1 MAFLSEAAVELA
13 LLEQLRGLGY
23 SIERE
28 EDIGPDGHRP
38 ERESHDEVVLRDR
51 LTDAVARLNPDLPAE
66 ARQDAIRKVM
76 QSELPSLL
84 EENRRIHKLMTEGVD
99 VEYDAGDG
107 TLTAG
112 KVALIDFE
120 RPERNDWLAV
130 SQFVVING
138 QSNRRPDV
146 VAFVNGLP
154 LSVIELKAPGSAG
167 AHLLGAFNQL
177 QTYKQQIPQLFN
189 TNALLVT
196 SDGIAARVGSL
207 SADIERFMPWRLPA
221 PHSSRQ
227 AGTTDGKDVAP
238 KGAPELSTLIE
249 GVFEQRRLLALLRDF
264 TVFGETGSGLAKI
277 IAGYHQFHAVRHA
290 VASTIRAS
298 SVVHGM
304 AENPADY
311 GLPSVKSQHAGDRRA
326 GVIWHTQGSGK
337 SLLMAFYAGLL
348 VKHPAMANPT
358 LVVLT
363 DRNDLDDQLFA
374 TFSMC
379 RDLIR
384 QTPVQAESREDLQKV
399 LSRASG
405 GVIFTTI
412 QKFSD
417 VGAGPR
423 ACPDIGQPQRV
434 APTAL
439 TTRRNVVVIADEA
452 HRSQYGFK
460 ARVDAR
466 TGDISYGFAKY
477 LRDALPNA
485 SFIGFTGTP
494 IEADDVNTPAV
505 FGNYIDVYDISRA
518 VEDGATVPI
527 YYESRLARIELDEDE
542 KPKIDAEVD
551 ELTEEDSEPDQER
564 FKKKWSTVE
573 ALVGSDKRLAL
584 VAKDMVAHFEDRVAA
599 LDGKAMVV
607 CMSRRICVKLYDEII
622 KLRPDWH
629 STDDSA
635 GAVKIVMTGAASDPQ
650 EWQQHIG
657 NKARRDLLAK
667 RARDPKDPLKLV
679 IVRDMWLTGFDA
691 PCMHTMYVD
700 KPMQGH
706 GLMQAIARVNRVF
719 RDKPAGLI
727 VDYIGIAQNLKSA
740 LQQYSKNDQEN
751 TGVDEAQAIAVMIEK
766 YEVVRDMYHLPAPPP
781 GQFCTYAIECEDGS
795 IYIGQ
800 TEHLGKRWQEHLAG
814 AASDHTKRHKPLRIA
829 HFEIV
834 ASREAAL
841 KQEQEWKTGF
851 GRQRIKRLI
860 QNGGARQA
868 GGFDYAT
875 ALNGTPSARLAMM
888 AGAIEWILDLQL
900 KLAAQEVTKEGKKN
914 AHRRYQDA
922 VLALSKAFA
931 LASAS
936 DEAREI
942 REEVGF
948 FQAIRAALVKSASSS
963 GVTQQERELA
973 IQQIVS
979 RAVVS
984 TEIVDIL
991 AASGLK
997 SPDISILSDEFLAE
1011 VQQMEKKNLALEALR
1026 KLINDGIRSR
1036 AKANVVQT
1044 RAFSE
1049 RLEDAV
1055 ARYHANAITT
1065 AEVLQ
1070 ELIELAKDIRAA
1082 RQRGKEQGLSDEEVA
1097 FYDALAENDSA
1108 VQMMGDDKL
1117 KLIAHELL
1125 MSLRE
1130 NVSVDWAHRDS
1141 ARARMRVLV
1150 KRILRKYGYPPDL
1163 QDTAVQTV
1171 LQQAEALSSG
1181 WSVSRGGTA

>member
-1 MAFLSEAAVELA
+1 MAFLSEAEIEDA
-13 LLEQLRGLGY
+13 LLDQLRALGY
-23 SIERE
+23 RIERE
-28 EDIGPDGHRP
+28 DEIGPDGRRP
-38 ERESHDEVVLRDR
+38 ERESHDEVVLRKR
-51 LTDAVARLNPDLPAE
+51 FEAAVARLNPGVPLE
-66 ARQDAIRKVM
+66 ARLDAVRKVT

-84 EENRRIHKLMTEGVD
+84 EENRRIHRLLTEGVD
-99 VEYDAGDG
+99 VEYYAEDG

-120 RPERNDWLAV
+120 RPEQNDWLAV
-130 SQFVVING
+130 SQFVVIHG
-138 QSNRRPDV
+138 QSHRRPDV
-146 VAFVNGLP
+146 VLFVNGLP
-154 LSVIELKAPGSAG
+154 LGVIELKAPGSAG

-177 QTYKQQIPQLFN
+177 QTYKQQIPSLFN
-189 TNALLVT
+189 TNALLIT

-207 SADIERFMPWRLPA
+207 SADLERFMPWR
-221 PHSSRQ
+221 
-227 AGTTDGKDVAP
+227 TTDGTQIAP
-238 KGAPELSTLIE
+238 KGAPELATLVE
-249 GVFEQRRLLALLRDF
+249 GVFEPRRLLLLLRDF
-264 TVFGETGSGLAKI
+264 TVFGDTGSGMIKI
-277 IAGYHQFHAVRHA
+277 IAGYHQFHAVQRA
-290 VASTIRAS
+290 VISTVRAAADNHVS
-298 SVVHGM
+298 
-304 AENPADY
+304 EDPADY
-311 GLPSVKSQHAGDRRA
+311 NLPSVADQKKGDKRA

-337 SLLMAFYAGLL
+337 SLLMAFYAGQL

-363 DRNDLDDQLFA
+363 DRNDLDDQLFS

-379 RDLIR
+379 RDLVR
-384 QTPVQAESREDLQKV
+384 QTPVQAESREDLQKL

-405 GVIFTTI
+405 GVIFTTL
-412 QKFSD
+412 QKF
-417 VGAGPR
+417 GEIAEP
-423 ACPDIGQPQRV
+423 
-434 APTAL
+434 L

-460 ARVDAR
+460 AKVDAK
-466 TGDISYGFAKY
+466 TGEISYGFAKY
-477 LRDALPNA
+477 MRGALPNA

-494 IEADDVNTPAV
+494 IEADDVNTPAI
-505 FGNYIDVYDISRA
+505 FGHYIDVYDISRA

-551 ELTEEDSEPDQER
+551 ALTEEEPEAEQER
-564 FKKKWSTVE
+564 FKKRWSTVE

-584 VAKDMVAHFEDRVAA
+584 VAKDLVAHFEDRVAA

-607 CMSRRICVKLYDEII
+607 CMSRRICVKLYDEIV

-629 STDDSA
+629 SSDDNA
-635 GAVKIVMTGAASDPQ
+635 GAVKIVMTGLPSDPPA
-650 EWQQHIG
+650 WQQHIG
-657 NKARRDLLAK
+657 NKPKARRDLLAK
-667 RARDPKDPLKLV
+667 RARDPKDPLRLV

-740 LQQYSKNDQEN
+740 LQQYSKSDQDN
-751 TGVDEAQAIAVMIEK
+751 TGVDETQAVAVMLEK
-766 YEVVRDMYHLPAPPP
+766 YEVVRDMYH
-781 GQFCTYAIECEDGS
+781 
-795 IYIGQ
+795 
-800 TEHLGKRWQEHLAG
+800 
-814 AASDHTKRHKPLRIA
+814 
-829 HFEIV
+829 
-834 ASREAAL
+834 
-841 KQEQEWKTGF
+841 
-851 GRQRIKRLI
+851 
-860 QNGGARQA
+860 
-868 GGFDYAT
+868 GFDYAS
-875 ALNGTPSARLAMM
+875 AMSGTPQERLAMM
-888 AGAIEWILDLQL
+888 AGAIEWILDLQQQW
-900 KLAAQEVTKEGKKN
+900 AAKEKTKEGKRN

-942 REEVGF
+942 REDVGF
-948 FQAIRAALVKSASSS
+948 FQAIRAALVKSATGS
-963 GVTQQERELA
+963 GVTRQERELA

-991 AASGLK
+991 AAAGIK

-1036 AKANVVQT
+1036 SKANVVQSK
-1044 RAFSE
+1044 AFSE

-1065 AEVLQ
+1065 VEVLQ
-1070 ELIELAKDIRAA
+1070 ELIQLAKDIRSA
-1082 RQRGKEQGLSDEEVA
+1082 RERGEESGLSEEEIA
-1097 FYDALAENDSA
+1097 FYDALAENNSA
-1108 VQMMGDDKL
+1108 VEVMGDQNL
-1117 KLIAHELL
+1117 RLIAHELL
-1125 MSLRE
+1125 VSLRE
-1130 NVSVDWAHRDS
+1130 NVSVDWAHRES

-1163 QDTAVQTV
+1163 QDSAVQTV
-1171 LQQAEALSSG
+1171 LQQAEALSSM
-1181 WSVSRGGTA
+1181 WSIGRPGT

>member
-23 SIERE
+23 SIEQE
-28 EDIGPDGHRP
+28 ENIGPDGHRP
-38 ERESHDEVVLRDR
+38 ERDSHDVVVLKKR
-51 LTDAVARLNPDLPAE
+51 LEDAVALLNPGMPLD

-76 QSELPSLL
+76 QSELPSML
-84 EENRRIHKLMTEGVD
+84 EENRRLHKLMTEGVD
-99 VEYDAGDG
+99 VEYYGDDG

-112 KVALIDFE
+112 KVSLINFE
-120 RPERNDWLAV
+120 RPEQNDWLVV
-130 SQFVVING
+130 SQFVVIAG
-138 QSNRRPDV
+138 QYNRRPDV
-146 VAFVNGLP
+146 VVFVNGLP
-154 LSVIELKAPGSAG
+154 LGVIELKAPGSGNAT
-167 AHLLGAFNQL
+167 LVGAFNQL
-177 QTYKQQIPQLFN
+177 QTYKKQIPALFN

-196 SDGIAARVGSL
+196 SDGITARVGSL
-207 SADIERFMPWRLPA
+207 SADLERFMPWR
-221 PHSSRQ
+221 
-227 AGTTDGKDVAP
+227 TTDGKDVAP

-249 GVFEQRRLLALLRDF
+249 GVFEQRRLLDLLCHF

-277 IAGYHQFHAVRHA
+277 IAGYHQFHAVIRA
-290 VASTIRAS
+290 VDSTIRAS
-298 SVVHGM
+298 SQWQG
-304 AENPADY
+304 EQEDPRDY
-311 GLPSVKSQHAGDRRA
+311 GLPNVKTQAKGDRRA

-337 SLLMAFYAGLL
+337 SLLMAFYAGQL

-358 LVVLT
+358 LIVLT

-384 QTPVQAESREDLQKV
+384 QTPVQADSREDLQK
-399 LSRASG
+399 LLARASG
-405 GVIFTTI
+405 GVIFTTL
-412 QKFSD
+412 QKFGETS
-417 VGAGPR
+417 
-423 ACPDIGQPQRV
+423 Q
-434 APTAL
+434 AL
-439 TTRRNVVVIADEA
+439 TERRNVVVIADEA
-452 HRSQYGFK
+452 HRSQYGFRAK
-460 ARVDAR
+460 VNAK
-466 TGDISYGFAKY
+466 TGEISYGFAKY

-542 KPKIDAEVD
+542 KPKIDAEVN
-551 ELTEEDSEPDQER
+551 ELTEDDPEVEQER
-564 FKKKWSTVE
+564 FKRKWSTVE
-573 ALVGSDKRLAL
+573 ALVGSDKRLSL
-584 VAKDMVAHFEDRVAA
+584 VAQDMVTHFEDRVAA

-607 CMSRRICVKLYDEII
+607 CMSRRICVKLYNEIV
-622 KLRPDWH
+622 KLRPDWE
-629 STDDSA
+629 SADDNA
-635 GAVKIVMTGAASDPQ
+635 GAVKIVMTGAASDP
-650 EWQQHIG
+650 EDWQQHIG

-667 RARDPKDPLKLV
+667 RARDAKDPLKLV

-719 RDKPAGLI
+719 RDKPAGLV
-727 VDYIGIAQNLKSA
+727 VDYIGIAQNLKLA

-751 TGVDEAQAIAVMIEK
+751 TGVDESQAIAVLMEK
-766 YEVVRDMYHLPAPPP
+766 YEVVRDMYH
-781 GQFCTYAIECEDGS
+781 
-795 IYIGQ
+795 
-800 TEHLGKRWQEHLAG
+800 
-814 AASDHTKRHKPLRIA
+814 
-829 HFEIV
+829 
-834 ASREAAL
+834 
-841 KQEQEWKTGF
+841 
-851 GRQRIKRLI
+851 
-860 QNGGARQA
+860 
-868 GGFDYAT
+868 GFDYAS
-875 ALNGTPSARLAMM
+875 ALGGTPQERLVIM
-888 AGAIEWILDLQL
+888 AGAIEWILDMQQ
-900 KLAAQEVTKEGKKN
+900 KLAAKEKTKDGKKD

-922 VLALSKAFA
+922 VLALSKAFS

-948 FQAIRAALVKSASSS
+948 FQAIRMALVKSSTGS
-963 GVTQQERELA
+963 GVTKQERELA

-991 AASGLK
+991 AAAGIK

-1011 VQQMEKKNLALEALR
+1011 VQQMKRKNLALEALR

-1036 AKANVVQT
+1036 SKSNVVQT
-1044 RAFSE
+1044 KALSE

-1070 ELIELAKDIRAA
+1070 ELIDLAKDIRAA
-1082 RQRGKEQGLSDEEVA
+1082 RQRGEEQGLSEEEIA
-1097 FYDALAENDSA
+1097 FYDALAENESA

-1125 MSLRE
+1125 VSLRE
-1130 NVSVDWAHRDS
+1130 NASVDWAHRDS

-1163 QDTAVQTV
+1163 QDAAVQTV
-1171 LQQAEALSSG
+1171 LQQAEALSST
-1181 WSVSRGGTA
+1181 WSKTRRGSGGGNG

>member
-1 MAFLSEAAVELA
+1 MAFLSEAAVEQA
-13 LLEQLRGLGY
+13 LLDQLRALDY

-38 ERESHDEVVLRDR
+38 ERESHDEVVLKRR
-51 LTDAVARLNPDLPAE
+51 FEDAVSRLNPGLPLD
-66 ARQDAIRKVM
+66 ARQDAIRKVT

-84 EENRRIHKLMTEGVD
+84 EENRRLHKLMTEGVD
-99 VEYDAGDG
+99 VEYYADDG

-120 RPERNDWLAV
+120 HPEQNDWLAV

-138 QSNRRPDV
+138 QNNRRPDV
-146 VAFVNGLP
+146 VVFVNGLP
-154 LSVIELKAPGSAG
+154 LGVIELKAPGSAG

-177 QTYKQQIPQLFN
+177 QTYKKQITALFN

-207 SADIERFMPWRLPA
+207 SADLERFMPWR
-221 PHSSRQ
+221 
-227 AGTTDGKDVAP
+227 TTDGTDVAP

-249 GVFEQRRLLALLRDF
+249 GVFEHRRLLDLLCHF

-290 VASTIRAS
+290 VNSTVTAS
-298 SVVHGM
+298 SPQGNQRV
-304 AENPADY
+304 
-311 GLPSVKSQHAGDRRA
+311 

-337 SLLMAFYAGLL
+337 SLLMAFYAGQL

-363 DRNDLDDQLFA
+363 DRNDLDDQLFS
-374 TFSMC
+374 TFAMC

-405 GVIFTTI
+405 GVIFTTL
-412 QKFSD
+412 QKF
-417 VGAGPR
+417 GEIAEP
-423 ACPDIGQPQRV
+423 
-434 APTAL
+434 L

-460 ARVDAR
+460 AKVDTK
-466 TGDISYGFAKY
+466 TGEISYGFAKY
-477 LRDALPNA
+477 MRDALPNA

-505 FGNYIDVYDISRA
+505 FGNYIDIYDISRA

-527 YYESRLARIELDEDE
+527 YYESRLARIELDEEE
-542 KPKIDAEVD
+542 KPKIDAEVN
-551 ELTEEDSEPDQER
+551 ELTEEESEADQER

-607 CMSRRICVKLYDEII
+607 CMSRRICVKLYDEIV

-629 STDDSA
+629 SADDNA

-751 TGVDEAQAIAVMIEK
+751 TGVDEAQAIAVMMEK
-766 YEVVRDMYHLPAPPP
+766 YEVVRDMYH
-781 GQFCTYAIECEDGS
+781 GY
-795 IYIGQ
+795 
-800 TEHLGKRWQEHLAG
+800 
-814 AASDHTKRHKPLRIA
+814 
-829 HFEIV
+829 
-834 ASREAAL
+834 
-841 KQEQEWKTGF
+841 
-851 GRQRIKRLI
+851 
-860 QNGGARQA
+860 
-868 GGFDYAT
+868 DYVSAMS
-875 ALNGTPSARLAMM
+875 GTPQERLAMM
-888 AGAIEWILDLQL
+888 AGAIEWILDLQQ
-900 KLAAQEVTKEGKKN
+900 KLAAKEKTKEGKKN

-948 FQAIRAALVKSASSS
+948 FQAIRAALVKSSTGS

-991 AASGLK
+991 AAAGIK

-1036 AKANVVQT
+1036 SKANVVQT
-1044 RAFSE
+1044 KAFSE

-1070 ELIELAKDIRAA
+1070 ELIQLAKDIRAA
-1082 RQRGKEQGLSDEEVA
+1082 RQRGEEQGLSEDEIA
-1097 FYDALAENDSA
+1097 FYDALAENESA
-1108 VQMMGDDKL
+1108 IQMMGDDKL

-1130 NVSVDWAHRDS
+1130 NVSVDWAHRES
-1141 ARARMRVLV
+1141 ARARMRVMV

-1181 WSVSRGGTA
+1181 WSR

>member
-38 ERESHDEVVLRDR
+38 ERESHDEVVLKKRFE
-51 LTDAVARLNPDLPAE
+51 DAVARLNPGLPLE
-66 ARQDAIRKVM
+66 ARQDAVRRVM

-84 EENRRIHKLMTEGVD
+84 EENRRLHKLITEGVD
-99 VEYDAGDG
+99 VEYYANDG

-112 KVALIDFE
+112 KVALIDVE
-120 RPERNDWLAV
+120 RPEQNDWLAV

-138 QSNRRPDV
+138 QNNRRPDV
-146 VAFVNGLP
+146 VVFVNGLP
-154 LSVIELKAPGSAG
+154 LGVIELKAPGSAG

-207 SADIERFMPWRLPA
+207 SADLERFMPWR
-221 PHSSRQ
+221 
-227 AGTTDGKDVAP
+227 TTDGTDVAP

-249 GVFEQRRLLALLRDF
+249 GVFEQRRLLDLLCYF

-290 VASTIRAS
+290 VNSTVTAS
-298 SVVHGM
+298 SPQGNQRV
-304 AENPADY
+304 
-311 GLPSVKSQHAGDRRA
+311 

-337 SLLMAFYAGLL
+337 SLLMAFYAGQL

-363 DRNDLDDQLFA
+363 DRNDLDDQLFS

-405 GVIFTTI
+405 GVIFTTL
-412 QKFSD
+412 QKF
-417 VGAGPR
+417 GEIAEPF
-423 ACPDIGQPQRV
+423 
-434 APTAL
+434 

-460 ARVDAR
+460 AKVDAK
-466 TGDISYGFAKY
+466 TGEISYGFAKY

-505 FGNYIDVYDISRA
+505 FGHYIDVYDISRA

-527 YYESRLARIELDEDE
+527 YYESRLARIELDEEE

-551 ELTEEDSEPDQER
+551 ELTEEDSETDQER

-607 CMSRRICVKLYDEII
+607 CMSRRICVKLYDEIV

-629 STDDSA
+629 STDDNA

-751 TGVDEAQAIAVMIEK
+751 TGVDEAQAVAVMMEK
-766 YEVVRDMYHLPAPPP
+766 YEVVRDMYH
-781 GQFCTYAIECEDGS
+781 GY
-795 IYIGQ
+795 
-800 TEHLGKRWQEHLAG
+800 
-814 AASDHTKRHKPLRIA
+814 
-829 HFEIV
+829 
-834 ASREAAL
+834 
-841 KQEQEWKTGF
+841 
-851 GRQRIKRLI
+851 
-860 QNGGARQA
+860 
-868 GGFDYAT
+868 DYAS
-875 ALNGTPSARLAMM
+875 AMSGTPQERLAMM
-888 AGAIEWILDLQL
+888 AGAIEWILDLQQ
-900 KLAAQEVTKEGKKN
+900 KLAAKEKTKDGKKN

-948 FQAIRAALVKSASSS
+948 FQAIRAALVKSSTGS

-991 AASGLK
+991 AAAGIK

-1036 AKANVVQT
+1036 SKANVVQT
-1044 RAFSE
+1044 KAFSE

-1070 ELIELAKDIRAA
+1070 ELIQLAKDIRAA
-1082 RQRGKEQGLSDEEVA
+1082 RQRGEEQGLSDEEIA
-1097 FYDALAENDSA
+1097 FYDALAENESA
-1108 VQMMGDDKL
+1108 IQMMGDDKL

-1125 MSLRE
+1125 VSLRE

-1163 QDTAVQTV
+1163 QDAAVQTV

-1181 WSVSRGGTA
+1181 WSVSHR

>member
-23 SIERE
+23 SIEQE
-28 EDIGPDGHRP
+28 ENIGPDGHRP
-38 ERESHDEVVLRDR
+38 ERDSHDVVVLQRR
-51 LTDAVARLNPDLPAE
+51 LEDAVALLNPGMPLD

-76 QSELPSLL
+76 QSELPSML

-99 VEYDAGDG
+99 VEYYADDG

-112 KVALIDFE
+112 KVSIINFE
-120 RPERNDWLAV
+120 RPEQNDWLVV
-130 SQFVVING
+130 SQFVVIVG
-138 QSNRRPDV
+138 QYNRRPDV
-146 VAFVNGLP
+146 VVFVNGLP
-154 LSVIELKAPGSAG
+154 LGVIELKAPGSGNAT
-167 AHLLGAFNQL
+167 LVGAFNQL
-177 QTYKQQIPQLFN
+177 QTYKKQIPALFN

-196 SDGIAARVGSL
+196 SDGITARVGSL
-207 SADIERFMPWRLPA
+207 SADLERFMPWR
-221 PHSSRQ
+221 
-227 AGTTDGKDVAP
+227 TTDGKDIAP

-249 GVFEQRRLLALLRDF
+249 GVFAQRRLLDLLRHF

-277 IAGYHQFHAVRHA
+277 IAGYHQFHAVKRA
-290 VASTIRAS
+290 VESTLRAS
-298 SVVHGM
+298 SQWHGTREEP
-304 AENPADY
+304 AEY
-311 GLPSVKSQHAGDRRA
+311 GFPSVKTQAQGDRRA

-337 SLLMAFYAGLL
+337 SLLMAFYAGQL
-348 VKHPAMANPT
+348 VKHSAMANPT

-384 QTPVQAESREDLQKV
+384 QTPVQADSREDLTK
-399 LSRASG
+399 LLARASG
-405 GVIFTTI
+405 GVIFTTL
-412 QKFSD
+412 QKFGETS
-417 VGAGPR
+417 
-423 ACPDIGQPQRV
+423 Q
-434 APTAL
+434 AL
-439 TTRRNVVVIADEA
+439 TGRRNVVVIADEA
-452 HRSQYGFK
+452 HRSQYGFRAK
-460 ARVDAR
+460 VDAK
-466 TGDISYGFAKY
+466 TGEISYGFAKY

-542 KPKIDAEVD
+542 KPKIDAEVN
-551 ELTEEDSEPDQER
+551 ELTEDDPEFEQER
-564 FKKKWSTVE
+564 FKRKWSTVE

-584 VAKDMVAHFEDRVAA
+584 VAQDMVTHFEDRVAA
-599 LDGKAMVV
+599 LDGKSMVV
-607 CMSRRICVKLYDEII
+607 CMSRRICVKLYDEIAR
-622 KLRPDWH
+622 LRPDWH
-629 STDDSA
+629 STDDNA
-635 GAVKIVMTGAASDPQ
+635 GSVKIVMTGAASDPE

-657 NKARRDLLAK
+657 HKARRDLLAK
-667 RARDPKDPLKLV
+667 RARSASDPLKLV

-751 TGVDEAQAIAVMIEK
+751 TGVDESQACRLLMEK
-766 YEVVRDMYHLPAPPP
+766 YEVVRDMYH
-781 GQFCTYAIECEDGS
+781 
-795 IYIGQ
+795 
-800 TEHLGKRWQEHLAG
+800 
-814 AASDHTKRHKPLRIA
+814 
-829 HFEIV
+829 
-834 ASREAAL
+834 
-841 KQEQEWKTGF
+841 
-851 GRQRIKRLI
+851 
-860 QNGGARQA
+860 
-868 GGFDYAT
+868 GFDYAS
-875 ALNGTPSARLAMM
+875 AMGGTPQERLAMM
-888 AGAIEWILDLQL
+888 AGAIEWILDMQQ
-900 KLAAQEVTKEGKKN
+900 KLAAKEKTKEGKKD

-922 VLALSKAFA
+922 VLALSKAFS

-948 FQAIRAALVKSASSS
+948 FQAIRTALVKSSTGS
-963 GVTQQERELA
+963 GATRQERELA

-991 AASGLK
+991 AAAGIK

-1011 VQQMEKKNLALEALR
+1011 VQQMERKNLALEALR

-1036 AKANVVQT
+1036 SKSNVVQT
-1044 RAFSE
+1044 KAFSE

-1070 ELIELAKDIRAA
+1070 ELIDLAKDIRAA
-1082 RQRGKEQGLSDEEVA
+1082 RQRGEEQGLSEDEIA
-1097 FYDALAENDSA
+1097 FYDALAENESA
-1108 VQMMGDDKL
+1108 IQMMGDDKL

-1125 MSLRE
+1125 VSLRE
-1130 NVSVDWAHRDS
+1130 NVSVDWAHRES

-1163 QDTAVQTV
+1163 QDAAVQTV
-1171 LQQAEALSSG
+1171 LQQAEALSAL
-1181 WSVSRGGTA
+1181 WQPRHARP